1 MTVCMENSVNFNC
14 VILNVLSHY
23 TLIVN
28 NSSGRHNCKDIWT
41 DDMKLQLLGLYVQNA
56 ENVEERDDKT
66 KEYARK
72 KKTKN
77 LKPIY
82 KQSSIIVN
90 GKSVRLDTYDLDA
103 MSKKL
108 KYQGL
113 TGQPPG
119 QGLLDLID
127 IWTNKTGLN
136 VKDNVESFI
145 ENVKKDF
152 FNNDFFQ

>member
-1 MTVCMENSVNFNC
+1 
-14 VILNVLSHY
+14 
-23 TLIVN
+23 
-28 NSSGRHNCKDIWT
+28 
-41 DDMKLQLLGLYVQNA
+41 MKLQLLGLYVQNA

-152 FNNDFFQ
+152 F

>member
-1 MTVCMENSVNFNC
+1 MTKQRNM
-14 VILNVLSHY
+14 H
-23 TLIVN
+23 
-28 NSSGRHNCKDIWT
+28 GK
-41 DDMKLQLLGLYVQNA
+41 
-56 ENVEERDDKT
+56 
-66 KEYARK
+66 RK
-72 KKTKN
+72 KKN

-113 TGQPPG
+113 TGQ
-119 QGLLDLID
+119 GLLDLID
-127 IWTNKTGLN
+127 RWTDKTGLN

-152 FNNDFFQ
+152 F

>member
-1 MTVCMENSVNFNC
+1 
-14 VILNVLSHY
+14 
-23 TLIVN
+23 
-28 NSSGRHNCKDIWT
+28 
-41 DDMKLQLLGLYVQNA
+41 MKLQLLGLYVQNA

-72 KKTKN
+72 KTTKN

-113 TGQPPG
+113 TGQ
-119 QGLLDLID
+119 GLLDLID

-152 FNNDFFQ
+152 F